1 MKRNWM
7 ECFIVSYGRDV
18 EPLAAIFFQF
28 WHNFGISLRS
38 SAGQMFSVYHTKLIS
53 WTAGPQLKNK
63 LPRHHSKLLFRWSTS
78 KNLISTIF
86 DPHCFSFAIF
96 LHSAAVWIKKV
107 VWKEQFCSQFS
118 VAGDKQVILEPLDF
132 TSKTAA
138 NTSTLARV
146 QLWTRN

>member
-1 MKRNWM
+1 MHLDFCPLWGRNPYLGKYPTLG
-7 ECFIVSYGRDV
+7 EVYPQQNLIHVPPVGRPQCPYGRDV

-86 DPHCFSFAIF
+86 APNCFSFAIF
-96 LHSAAVWIKKV
+96 LHSAAAWIKKNSL
-107 VWKEQFCSQFS
+107 EGTILQS
-118 VAGDKQVILEPLDF
+118 VQCC
-132 TSKTAA
+132 
-138 NTSTLARV
+138 R
-146 QLWTRN
+146 W